1 MTTRQTRSV
10 WVPTISFEDTDAVPR
25 VGEMVANNHYILLRY
40 TRVCAF
46 QDTPLIGVKWTAR
59 WRIKISAE

>member
-1 MTTRQTRSV
+1 MTTRHTALV
-10 WVPTISFEDTDAVPR
+10 WVPVTDFEDTGAVPR
-25 VGEMVANNHYILLRY
+25 VGGEVANNHYILLRY